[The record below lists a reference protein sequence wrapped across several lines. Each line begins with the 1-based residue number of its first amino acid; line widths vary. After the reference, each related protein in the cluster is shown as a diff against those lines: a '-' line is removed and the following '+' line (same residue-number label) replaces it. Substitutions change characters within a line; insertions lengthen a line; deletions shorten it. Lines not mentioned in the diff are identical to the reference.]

1 MAEVKTTNF
10 LLYLLNV
17 QFFGAFSRWHE
28 CKSQICMLFHY
39 YFDFLSLKVNF
50 NFLVDAPCLLKIIIF
65 VLLGFNYN
73 SHPLLYCSNIDIIF
87 TCPPLTVK
95 NLLCHL
101 QTISYL
107 LWFHLQSLSKIVA
120 KWSLYEK
127 RRYICP
133 LSLYQC
139 FVGQVPNHKI
149 SKNQQW
155 VRGKGIRYFVAFFTV
170 LSNIYARIFWKHIN
184 FDFECFHIL
193 Y

>member
-17 QFFGAFSRWHE
+17 QFSGAFSRWHE

-87 TCPPLTVK
+87 TRPPLAVK

-127 RRYICP
+127 KDI
-133 LSLYQC
+133 
-139 FVGQVPNHKI
+139 FVPSPCINVLLGKCRITKSRKI
-149 SKNQQW
+149 NSKLG
-155 VRGKGIRYFVAFFTV
+155 VGG
-170 LSNIYARIFWKHIN
+170 L
-184 FDFECFHIL
+184 DIL
-193 Y
+193 